1 MKILLFVSLVLIS
14 FNTLLSQDTEIER
27 FKKIKDELIIKRT
40 EINDSIKQL
49 DIRINFLESKNQDL
63 NTQKASYTETTTRS
77 EAKIKNKPHALG
89 DIIGYIPKGQ
99 LIKVYDYFDS
109 YWLIEK
115 DSIKGYTSEIYLV
128 KNQEMIKIKKN
139 HDKNEI
145 KKKYGES
152 VANKIFNHKIWIG
165 MTADM
170 ARLSIGSPLEIN
182 RTTGSW
188 GIHEQWVYKN
198 RYLYFENG
206 KLTSW
211 QD

>member
-1 MKILLFVSLVLIS
+1 MKIILFASLVLIS
-14 FNTLLSQDTEIER
+14 FNTVFSQNTEVER
-27 FKKIKDELIIKRT
+27 LKKIKDELIFKRT

-49 DIRINFLESKNQDL
+49 DVRINFLESKKQDL
-63 NTQKASYTETTTRS
+63 NFQNVSYTETITRS
-77 EAKIKNKPHALG
+77 EAKIKNKPDLFG

-99 LIKVYDYFDS
+99 LIKVYDYFDT

-128 KNQEMIKIKKN
+128 NNQKMNKIKKN
-139 HDKNEI
+139 HDKDEI

-152 VANKIFNHKIWIG
+152 VANKIFNHRIWIG
-165 MTADM
+165 MTAAM
-170 ARLSIGSPLEIN
+170 ARLSIGSPMEIN

-188 GIHEQWVYKN
+188 GVNEQWVYKN